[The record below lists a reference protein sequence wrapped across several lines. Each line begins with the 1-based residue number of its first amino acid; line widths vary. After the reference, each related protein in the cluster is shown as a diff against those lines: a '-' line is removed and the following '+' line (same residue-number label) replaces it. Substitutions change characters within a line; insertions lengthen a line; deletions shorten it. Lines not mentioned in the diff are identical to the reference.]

1 MMGNFTLGGVGAEPS
16 AANII
21 NDEIQGEQHRFFI
34 QQIMSSEDQR
44 TQVMNS
50 SALRFHMSGNDG
62 DDTPEGLETQKMYH
76 HIPPYVSDLES
87 SQLEPINVTDQS
99 QNEDNP
105 MRIATGVDQLYYQNA
120 FSQNNDH
127 QPLPAN
133 QLLTRNPFF
142 TPRDSHP
149 DLPAHSPQH

>member
-1 MMGNFTLGGVGAEPS
+1 MRRKASRCFEAQESAENRDEDNSEQSFYVADNDRGGGSPQFMMGNFTLGGVGAEPS

-34 QQIMSSEDQR
+34 QQIMSAEDQR

-50 SALRFHMSGNDG
+50 SALRFNMSGNDE

-87 SQLEPINVTDQS
+87 S
-99 QNEDNP
+99 
-105 MRIATGVDQLYYQNA
+105 
-120 FSQNNDH
+120 
-127 QPLPAN
+127 
-133 QLLTRNPFF
+133 
-142 TPRDSHP
+142 
-149 DLPAHSPQH
+149 